1 MTMHIANWKLS
12 VQLRHQATSPT
23 TDPTEQ
29 RVQRV
34 RMDAQIARTREQA
47 QNQWLLMGGPQSL

>member
-1 MTMHIANWKLS
+1 MTMNIASWKLS
-12 VQLRHQATSPT
+12 VQLRHQAPSPT

-34 RMDAQIARTREQA
+34 RLSEQIARSREQA
-47 QNQWLLMGGPQSL
+47 QNQWLLLGGPQSL

>member
-1 MTMHIANWKLS
+1 MNIANWKLS
-12 VQLRHQATSPT
+12 VQLRHQTTSPL

-34 RMDAQIARTREQA
+34 RMSEQVARSREQA
-47 QNQWLLMGGPQSL
+47 QTQWILLGGPQSL